1 MATVKTYSV
10 CGITKFNGEYKV
22 RWAHDIMRIKIL
34 NREGHE
40 DIRLAD
46 LGGEYDKYTCV
57 KMIAAHEDF
66 SDAAAQAVI
75 TEYLADKA
83 PKAPAAATAP
93 AATTDTVTA

>member
-1 MATVKTYSV
+1 MATNKTYSV

-34 NREGHE
+34 DREGHE

-57 KMIAAHEDF
+57 KMIAGHQDF
-66 SDAAAQAVI
+66 ADAAAQAVI
-75 TEYLADKA
+75 TEYLTDKA
-83 PKAPAAATAP
+83 PRVAKQEQETA
-93 AATTDTVTA
+93 